1 MQHIKW
7 AKSSKIQSLCNIKR
21 NFVNFSCTLFKK
33 LQKLVKLEKNFV
45 QFRKSGG
52 KFSST
57 FYFVRIIT
65 VMTKYVQNRSEKEII
80 SWHINYSLYFKTLF
94 TLDLLYIQK
103 TVTESKRAR
112 WVLLYIQKTFVTE
125 SKRARWLL
133 YKKPSTRARP
143 LYKMTFYFYFYFY
156 FTNIIK
162 HYEYFYNLT
171 RLCFYTSS
179 SFTKHEL

>member
-112 WVLLYIQKTFVTE
+112 W
-125 SKRARWLL
+125 LL
-133 YKKPSTRARP
+133 YKKPSARARP
-143 LYKMTFYFYFYFY
+143 LYKMTFYFYFY

>member
-112 WVLLYIQKTFVTE
+112 W
-125 SKRARWLL
+125 LL
-133 YKKPSTRARP
+133 YKKPSARARP

>member
-80 SWHINYSLYFKTLF
+80 SWHINYSLYLGKIRWNDPCLKT
-94 TLDLLYIQK
+94 
-103 TVTESKRAR
+103 S
-112 WVLLYIQKTFVTE
+112 
-125 SKRARWLL
+125 SRWLCAPQAYSQML
-133 YKKPSTRARP
+133 FLVQQIGSVEYVKV
-143 LYKMTFYFYFYFY
+143 YF
-156 FTNIIK
+156 
-162 HYEYFYNLT
+162 L
-171 RLCFYTSS
+171 
-179 SFTKHEL
+179 

>member
-103 TVTESKRAR
+103 TV
-112 WVLLYIQKTFVTE
+112 VTE

-133 YKKPSTRARP
+133 YKKPSTRPRP
-143 LYKMTFYFYFYFY
+143 LYKITFYFYFYFYFY

-171 RLCFYTSS
+171 RTCFYTSS
-179 SFTKHEL
+179 SITKHEL